1 MNKFVAIFFI
11 TIVCVSDATPLLKQY
26 LNKDSYR
33 KLKAGKNYK
42 GGAGED
48 SRFVTLTTGATN
60 LKSNL
65 IRAGRKLTHS
75 AGSSQAHVDGMIE
88 GTGEIARSCVALDK
102 ALQRGYAQDTD
113 HDIFF
118 HDGLKAWVE
127 AWYAVN
133 NDYPSA
139 DFCPGKLKAVENAG
153 VNNALLDVCVGL
165 SDLADVGDGTLNS
178 NYCPSFFTPECA
190 RASAGATDGE
200 SHRDYCVSSVTT
212 TFCKRAEGND
222 GYEDVVSLATQS
234 ACENVGTWTQP
245 HCSDGS
251 TKTQAECAA
260 TCPDFDTDTASA
272 CHVRRGGFD
281 VNDGICDDPIREA
294 EGNGAV
300 SGIAQEGEACSD
312 KCDCGDSANGW
323 VSTSLN
329 GNNQNN
335 PVGTWVAGSCDSTES
350 GRSENQANCEQTA
363 GTFVTIYAA
372 ENPTACLAN
381 KLSCVS
387 RPRQCDTASSAYVD
401 KYSFFSQNLISNDD
415 FEENI
420 DLYSHSG
427 STSGSKILGGCP
439 TDIGIVQGRG
449 DSRSAATCTNS
460 DGSACVNTCP
470 IDDSQSCPG
479 NVKEAPVAP
488 AAATGCADAASDA
501 AHACHLVGGTAMGP
515 GADVNDGYCDDPEAI
530 GQTTVAKGGISG
542 WAESIIAET
551 ATYTGTT
558 CQDLCDCGNA
568 DNNWTPTAASHNGIQ
583 DYVPAVTAVG
593 DNVYSI
599 SNAGVKI
606 VEDVNDIAGG
616 SCQRY
621 IGYNAASLC
630 AAANGDDMTLTL
642 SMPNGAK
649 YCDGQS
655 ESEFTACKRERKLL
669 QDFVWKLPC
678 NELSEQM
685 STSSGD
691 DDAGYEDYLN
701 FQVDF
706 ALTAQQLVSD
716 ISSTKTISS
725 FTCGSL
731 TTGVCK
737 PIDDLCA
744 GLSGTTAYA
753 SLSAAEKDTYISRL
767 REIEIS
773 VASLA
778 EGADNAAAA
787 YALYGSASNG
797 VGLGSLQCSA
807 LLSEINEDLAATL
820 FDGEATV
827 VSGVTTYSGGCRGL
841 QQTVDAY
848 KTAFATTVG
857 HLHQL
862 ARKRQR
868 MENRRLLMT
877 AMTTKI
883 NTECTAHFTR
893 NQRTKIT
900 LATAGNVKSDASS
913 SGPGLKRAFEMAA
926 TTQQDNVISIERK
939 RVENVL
945 TNIDD
950 QLNYLKD
957 VQDAATGLIA
967 NEVVAKTKSI
977 NALKLILVKIG
988 DELVSACPAI
998 SAEIKELATSGNFVS
1013 GTGDS
1018 EVFTQYLD
1026 SSGYYVNPLYAIL
1039 TPAVASTAST
1049 AAGKVQGIRNSLE
1062 NLVDAAVEYCYA
1074 ENGKIFDNCEQC
1086 ATQKILARDD
1096 ELATIVE
1103 PLLTIK
1109 SGLESVRD
1117 TAKAA
1122 SCAAVGASTAARVE
1136 ACSVDDKVIDSLSFS
1151 IISSYLTS
1159 QQIVGYE
1166 GESSLSGLIT
1176 DLEKCTAPIT
1186 TTDTRSCPSDT
1197 SGEYDAWAATQEQ
1210 AVTNTL
1216 SEYGGKKTQCLQA
1229 LDRLLV
1235 ETESV
1240 DSTSGEL
1247 MIFAGQ
1253 CTGTN
1258 AGEPACGPHTPET
1271 CAGCADIT
1279 PVIGPTG
1286 STNFRCGPGIYQ
1298 KVLAYA
1304 NAERAAYTA
1313 TQAYNAE
1320 AAKGGMSVK
1329 AVKDRQ
1335 DDVSSAEE
1343 FVEIIHKHIHALKDE
1358 KVAYEGRADLLF
1370 QKCEALVD
1378 KKIDAIIKHAI
1389 KTEVLNR
1396 EWEVTAAYKNNLNE
1410 YVDND
1415 VKSAAQDYCDTVES
1429 VRSAASSL
1437 SITTADYVT
1446 PRSYVD
1452 CSTDATN
1459 AQCARAAAII
1469 GTSSAPGYTVNSG
1482 DTSDTIYN
1490 ANFAGDFADNSDGH
1504 CLPASTGGGGSTGG
1518 DGGTG
1523 GGGGGVTVQLCADS
1537 SISCG
1542 YAADGHKLEPVTGAS
1557 CASDPCVSSEF
1568 SVAGGSVTASTCCQE
1583 IAGWIG
1589 DTHGGA
1595 SSTHAHTHHQDP
1607 YDTANWN
1614 VHFHADGSHTHD
1626 PHYHS
1631 RRLLAKGQQY
1641 LRHGYNLRHSA
1652 DANGAGVS
1660 GSGALAGCAAG
1671 NNVNDVDEFCPFTDC
1686 SFSDTAYEA
1695 PSTVY
1700 GGSSRSDID
1709 ALALCAS
1716 GYDAA
1721 DGVSVSDFQS
1731 DKISDYGLKPGASG
1745 GNFHLSHQHSRLAR
1759 SRGRHLSRAHLRTPT
1774 GGHNTHGNW
1783 GYRHNVDRHAGGNI
1797 NYHQTQIHSGD
1808 EDHDHHR
1815 CASGTDIDGTTGKE
1829 FIRCIEEVAQLGI
1842 TTGSMCGASDTDC
1855 VCAIWTD
1862 SGSDAVYD
1870 GAGNVVTAA
1879 VAPVTRGGLYSLQ
1892 YDTTGSG
1899 AEPDSFVCL
1908 GSSPTNHDHAA
1919 VCDAANCAN
1928 CASQTACEGVT
1939 GCAFDSGSSSCSAAS
1954 GGGGSGGGG
1963 GSTTDCRD
1971 DGVEKDTQALIEA
1984 EFLDCTLASGNTGSY
1999 DGGAAFQTFNPC
2011 TPKSNEVDA
2020 QKVSEKACI
2029 CSSVKTDTQTKI
2041 QEAAVS
2047 AKIDAQ
2053 IAGLEA
2059 LIADDGAGNVGSAV
2073 QAIIDAKLALTNLLT
2088 SDSSDAS
2095 ALATAET
2102 EKNNKVAAATTA
2114 RNGALQYAHGSFLDY
2129 FAFTNRHVSGD
2140 SAYQIDNGFIEDVFS
2155 EASYDTNDSES
2166 DNAPASELQELH
2178 RIYSA
2183 CRNAVAQSSGLT
2195 SLRSLVIADKATVEG
2210 KTAVNDNAG
2219 NAISSS
2225 TPSQFCASAG
2235 QAEFDAKAAYDDTLV
2250 KLTTVENRLASVGY
2264 VDKSSIEK
2272 VHKKYECCASN
2283 GIGTDKGYD
2292 YTNGLTETA
2301 LYCDVDADCG
2311 SGAPL
2316 GAHCVGGFCLPEP
2329 CECASG
2335 EGGYDSGASDACTTT
2350 VTPDLNVKYYDTNAD
2365 SSLTYDEVFDDCDVV
2380 KPLTAAHL
2388 GNYYSLAAGLEAL
2401 LPAGLSDFTCSQLG
2415 AMLAGAGTSP
2425 WASASGLNAYSCAGT
2440 VGGAN
2445 APTATAEQIL
2455 AGASMGGFGGY
2466 CSAVEGAAGAG
2477 SFGGL
2482 LKQVVSTC
2490 YASCQNWDC
2499 GTITNAVNPLTGAV
2513 VDLRCE
2519 LKTCDGDNTLVAVDG
2534 GTCTVGGS
2542 LGDALN
2548 AASAGSATL
2557 DCAGVAALTASD
2569 RNDVC
2574 KSLVQ
2579 CASGD
2584 LVPPRDCA
2592 VCVTEFGLASD
2603 FPSAYSCN
2611 KETCTTAADGNVCQN
2626 GGVVNGEYADPSNLS
2641 GCGCTCA
2648 AGFYGDNCELA
2659 GGCTNMA
2666 GWVDTY
2672 NDGCDYYED
2681 LKTTNWEWNPST
2693 QASVANGVTYWTN
2706 EEIGDECSSYADEFG
2721 VSACSACCVCGG
2733 GANTGGY
2740 DSYTNGASAV
2750 AASGLD
2756 TPVSG
2761 GEFCHLGPRD
2771 ADGNVN
2777 EDLDEDGDIDSDD
2790 IWVSLT
2796 PSDNQP
2802 SRRRRLLSNW
2812 AKQKRPL
2819 GKAFIPE
2826 SKMAAPRTLKKQ
2838 RSALRKSYNAYGGL
2852 KLGRPDSR
2860 TSAYYDTAAA
2870 PTDGSASG
2878 AANIFDYG
2886 TSDESYNLEYELC
2899 HATQHVNIN
2908 AALNAVIE
2916 PVLGTNGFNAA
2927 LEFAAESGNSG
2938 ADSYVAGDASS
2949 SQSFSS
2955 MLLQSAL
2962 ELSNNQIAVYSR
2974 TSAACTS
2981 GDLAIVH
2988 GLAARYSHIAKCVAP
3003 EFEQVIEN
3011 ARNGNVFQCSK
3022 ILQLNGA
3029 LSGKSLSELTPNK
3042 VNTEFTDANQNS
3054 VLFAFEGAVEYFRT
3068 PGTSSATH
3076 NRVDALCGSGTVP
3089 NKRSD
3094 APTASEITGRS
3105 GNSASFPLSTK
3116 CVSEFNNALYDIA
3129 KYLDASQTTL
3139 VKVDYSGGFPTGAN
3153 TAASDLPE
3161 YAQVGYSS
3169 TFANTH
3175 INNRVTSQG
3184 FEADIKTNFNN
3195 LKEQLGVE
3203 YVGTASSA
3211 PVCSGSGQGPDCSDT
3226 TVEGSIHACWEL
3238 YETAAGYKDEDVWI
3252 EHTTILD
3259 QIKAEVVAE
3268 STAIFNKIAA
3278 KEASCLQSCDVPVSQ
3293 QWDALANKCGPSQN
3307 LSPRMSCKLVTKID
3321 GSDTATA
3328 LDGGLNVGTYNCLV
3342 DEASEVNVGDAA
3354 ALHGTPCVPD
3364 ISGFDSEFESVDGST
3379 VNSDHGSA
3387 GTYVVNA
3394 IAQPRTNAVVAV
3406 KAAII
3411 KLHNQL
3417 SGGASLADSGYLWLS
3432 GYSDITDVCEKINRE
3447 EEEEHLQELS
3457 LANDDAADNFFGN
3470 FMGDDAAS
3478 SDQYVPGYDY
3488 TETDADGDGYVDGM
3502 VDSDDIDGDGSNAA
3516 IGTENQAIAPLGG
3529 ARRLRKEPCT
3539 LCD

>member
-48 SRFVTLTTGATN
+48 SRFVTLTTGTTN

-118 HDGLKAWVE
+118 HNGLKAWVE
-127 AWYAVN
+127 SWHAVN
-133 NDYPSA
+133 NVYPSA

-153 VNNALLDVCVGL
+153 VNNNLLDVCVGL
-165 SDLADVGDGTLNS
+165 SDLNDVGDGTDNS

-190 RASAGATDGE
+190 RASASDSAGE

-251 TKTQAECAA
+251 TKTQSECAA

-272 CHVRRGGFD
+272 CHVRRGGGD
-281 VNDGICDDPIREA
+281 VNDGICDDPTRA
-294 EGNGAV
+294 DEGLTH
-300 SGIAQEGEACSD
+300 SGIAQDGEVCQD

-323 VSTSLN
+323 ASTSLN
-329 GNNQNN
+329 GNNGNT
-335 PVGTWVAGSCDSTES
+335 PAGTWVAGSCDSTEA
-350 GRSENQANCEQTA
+350 GRSESQANCEQAA

-387 RPRQCDTASSAYVD
+387 RPRQCDTVSSAYVD

-439 TDIGIVQGRG
+439 TDISVVQGRG

-479 NVKEAPVAP
+479 NVKETPSTP
-488 AAATGCADAASDA
+488 AAATGCVDAASDA
-501 AHACHLVGGTAMGP
+501 AHACHQVGGTSNGP
-515 GADVNDGYCDDPEAI
+515 GADVNDGFCDDPAAVGQPTIARGAI
-530 GQTTVAKGGISG
+530 ST
-542 WAESIIAET
+542 WAETIRDGT
-551 ATYTGTT
+551 ATYTGST

-568 DNNWTPTAASHNGIQ
+568 ANGWVPTAASHNGIQ
-583 DYVPAVTAVG
+583 DYVPAVTASVG
-593 DNVYSI
+593 DNAYSI

-621 IGYNAASLC
+621 IGYDAASLC
-630 AAANGDDMTLTL
+630 ATANGDDMTLTL

-678 NELSEQM
+678 NELSTQM
-685 STSSGD
+685 STSLGD

-706 ALTAQQLVSD
+706 ALTNAQLVSD
-716 ISSTKTISS
+716 ISSAKTISS
-725 FTCGSL
+725 FTCGDL
-731 TTGVCK
+731 TSGVCK

-744 GLSGTTAYA
+744 GLSGPTGYE
-753 SLSAAEKDTYISRL
+753 SLSQSDKDTYISRL
-767 REIEIS
+767 KSIELE
-773 VASLA
+773 VASDISNDA
-778 EGADNAAAA
+778 FS
-787 YALYGSASNG
+787 LYGVS
-797 VGLGSLQCSA
+797 GLGSLQCSA
-807 LLSEINEDLAATL
+807 LLSEINDDLGATL
-820 FDGEATV
+820 FDGTATV
-827 VSGVTTYSGGCRGL
+827 EGGVTTYLGGCRGL
-841 QQTVDAY
+841 QQTVDGY

-877 AMTTKI
+877 AMKAKI
-883 NTECTAHFTR
+883 STECTAHFTR

-900 LATAGNVKSDASS
+900 LATAGTVKSDASS

-945 TNIDD
+945 TSIDD

-988 DELVSACPAI
+988 DEFVSACPEI

-1018 EVFTQYLD
+1018 EVFTQFLD
-1026 SSGYYVNPLYAIL
+1026 SSNYYVNPLYAIL
-1039 TPAVASTAST
+1039 TPAEASTAST

-1062 NLVDAAVEYCYA
+1062 NLVDASVEYCYA

-1103 PLLTIK
+1103 PLLVIK
-1109 SGLESVRD
+1109 TGLESTRD
-1117 TAKAA
+1117 SALAA
-1122 SCAAVGASTAARVE
+1122 SCAATGASTAARE
-1136 ACSVDDKVIDSLSFS
+1136 AACSVDDKVIDSLSFS
-1151 IISSYLTS
+1151 ITPSYLTS
-1159 QQIVGYE
+1159 QQIVGYAGE
-1166 GESSLSGLIT
+1166 GTLTNLIT
-1176 DLEKCTAPIT
+1176 DLEDCTKAIT
-1186 TTDTRSCPSDT
+1186 TIDTRSCPSDT
-1197 SGEYDAWAATQEQ
+1197 TGLAAAWSSAQET
-1210 AVTNTL
+1210 AVDGAI
-1216 SEYGGKKTQCLQA
+1216 EDYEAQKIRCIAG
-1229 LDRLLV
+1229 LDRLIE

-1247 MIFAGQ
+1247 AIFVGQ

-1258 AGEPACGPHTPET
+1258 DGEPACGPHTPET

-1279 PVIGPTG
+1279 PVIGPSG
-1286 STNFRCGPGIYQ
+1286 STNYRCGPGIYQ

-1320 AAKGGMSVK
+1320 AAKGGLSVK

-1343 FVEIIHKHIHALKDE
+1343 FVEIIHKHIHALKQE
-1358 KVAYEGRADLLF
+1358 KTAYEGRADLLF

-1378 KKIDAIIKHAI
+1378 KKIDAIINHAI

-1396 EWEVTAAYKNNLNE
+1396 EWEVTSAYKNNLNDYE
-1410 YVDND
+1410 DMG
-1415 VKSAAQDYCDTVES
+1415 VKDAAEDYCDTVES

-1437 SITTADYVT
+1437 SIKTADYVT
-1446 PRSYVD
+1446 ARSYVD
-1452 CSTDATN
+1452 CSTDSTN

-1469 GTSSAPGYTVNSG
+1469 GTSEAPGYTVGAS
-1482 DTSDTIYN
+1482 DDSDTIYN

-1504 CLPASTGGGGSTGG
+1504 CLPAATGEGGGGGAGG
-1518 DGGTG
+1518 DGGDGGGDDG
-1523 GGGGGVTVQLCADS
+1523 GGGGDAGVTAQLCADS
-1537 SISCG
+1537 SLSCE
-1542 YAADGHKLEPVTGAS
+1542 YAVDGHKLEPVAGAS
-1557 CASDPCVSSEF
+1557 CAANPCVASDF
-1568 SVAGGSVTASTCCQE
+1568 SVAGGSVTTSTCCQE
-1583 IAGWIG
+1583 IAGWNG
-1589 DTHGGA
+1589 DPHGG
-1595 SSTHAHTHHQDP
+1595 TGDHPHTHHHHPEESDNLDVQ
-1607 YDTANWN
+1607 Y
-1614 VHFHADGSHTHD
+1614 HADGSHTHITH
-1626 PHYHS
+1626 PYHT
-1631 RRLLAKGQQY
+1631 RRLLSKGQQY
-1641 LRHGYNLRHSA
+1641 LRHGYKLKHGPG
-1652 DANGAGVS
+1652 DTEPTYIS
-1660 GSGALAGCAAG
+1660 GSGALTGCAGANG
-1671 NNVNDVDEFCPFTDC
+1671 VSDVSEFCPFTDC
-1686 SFSDTAYEA
+1686 SFSDAAYEA

-1716 GYDAA
+1716 EYNA
-1721 DGVSVSDFQS
+1721 DDGITMSDFQS
-1731 DKISDYGLKPGASG
+1731 DKISEYGLKPGASS
-1745 GNFHLSHQHSRLAR
+1745 GNFHLSHQHPRLAR
-1759 SRGRHLSRAHLRTPT
+1759 SRGRYLSRAHLRTPT
-1774 GGHNTHGNW
+1774 GGHDSHSNW

-1815 CASGTDIDGTTGKE
+1815 CAAGTDIDGTAGKE
-1829 FIRCIEEVAQLGI
+1829 FIRCIEEVAKLGI
-1842 TTGSMCGASDTDC
+1842 TAGSMCSASDDDC
-1855 VCAIWTD
+1855 VCAVWTD

-1870 GAGNVVTAA
+1870 SNGAVTQAA

-1892 YDTTGSG
+1892 YDLEGSG

-1908 GSSPTNHDHAA
+1908 GISPTSHDHAA

-1939 GCAFDSGSSSCSAAS
+1939 GCAYASGACSTAS
-1954 GGGGSGGGG
+1954 GGGGGGGGG

-1984 EFLDCTLASGNTGSY
+1984 EFLDCTSATGNTGSY
-1999 DGGAAFQTFNPC
+1999 DGLVTGTEFATFNPC
-2011 TPKSNEVDA
+2011 TKNANAIAA
-2020 QKVSEKACI
+2020 QKITEKTCI
-2029 CSSVKTDTQTKI
+2029 CSSVKADTQTKI

-2059 LIADDGAGNVGSAV
+2059 LIADDDAGTVGSAV
-2073 QAIIDAKLALTNLLT
+2073 QAVIDAKLALTNLLT

-2102 EKNNKVAAATTA
+2102 EKNNKLAAATTA
-2114 RNGALQYAHGSFLDY
+2114 RNEALQYAHGSFLDY
-2129 FAFTNRHVSGD
+2129 FAFANRHD
-2140 SAYQIDNGFIEDVFS
+2140 SADAGYQIDNGFIEATFS
-2155 EASYDTNDSES
+2155 EASYDDDVSET

-2183 CRNAVAQSSGLT
+2183 CRTAVAQSSGLT
-2195 SLRSLVIADKATVEG
+2195 SLRSLVIADKAVVEG
-2210 KTAVNDNAG
+2210 KTQVSDNADNG
-2219 NAISSS
+2219 ISTSS
-2225 TPSQFCASAG
+2225 ACESASI
-2235 QAEFDAKAAYDDTLV
+2235 AEFNAKAAYDATLV
-2250 KLTTVENRLASVGY
+2250 KLTTVENRLNSVGY

-2272 VHKKYECCASN
+2272 VHKKYECCASS
-2283 GIGTDKGYD
+2283 GIGTDQGGD
-2292 YTNGLTETA
+2292 YANGLTETA

-2335 EGGYDSGASDACTTT
+2335 VGGYDSGASDACTTT

-2380 KPLTAAHL
+2380 KPLAAQHL
-2388 GNYYSLAAGLEAL
+2388 GNYAGLADGLAAMLPVAIVDATCSDLGAL
-2401 LPAGLSDFTCSQLG
+2401 LAGS
-2415 AMLAGAGTSP
+2415 GTSP
-2425 WASASGLNAYSCAGT
+2425 WASPSGLNAYSCAAT

-2445 APTATAEQIL
+2445 APTATAEQI
-2455 AGASMGGFGGY
+2455 ANGASMGGFGGY
-2466 CSAVEGAAGAG
+2466 CSAVEAATLAPG

-2482 LKQVVSTC
+2482 LRQIVSVC
-2490 YASCQNWDC
+2490 YATCQNWDC
-2499 GTITNAVNPLTGAV
+2499 GTIPYALDATTTGPGV

-2519 LKTCDGDNTLVAVDG
+2519 LKTCDGDNTLVSLDG
-2534 GTCTVGGS
+2534 GTCTVGGN
-2542 LGDALN
+2542 LAARLN

-2557 DCAGVAALTASD
+2557 DCAGVEALDASD
-2569 RNDVC
+2569 KNNVC
-2574 KSLVQ
+2574 KSIIG
-2579 CASGD
+2579 CDSGG
-2584 LVPPRDCA
+2584 LLPARDCA
-2592 VCVTEFGLASD
+2592 VCVNTYGLDAD

-2648 AGFYGDNCELA
+2648 TGFYGANCELTA
-2659 GGCTNMA
+2659 GCTNTV
-2666 GWVDTY
+2666 GWLDSY
-2672 NDGCDYYED
+2672 GDDCGYYEA
-2681 LKTTNWEWNPST
+2681 L
-2693 QASVANGVTYWTN
+2693 NGYAWSN
-2706 EEIGDECSSYADEFG
+2706 YNIGEECSLYVSSAD
-2721 VSACSACCVCGG
+2721 VSACSACCICGG
-2733 GANTGGY
+2733 GVNDGGY
-2740 DSYTNGASAV
+2740 DSFTNGAGDIRTAEDGTTSA
-2750 AASGLD
+2750 
-2756 TPVSG
+2756 VSG
-2761 GEFCHLGPRD
+2761 GEECHANNLGP
-2771 ADGNVN
+2771 G
-2777 EDLDEDGDIDSDD
+2777 
-2790 IWVSLT
+2790 
-2796 PSDNQP
+2796 PST
-2802 SRRRRLLSNW
+2802 SGRRRLLSNW
-2812 AKQKRPL
+2812 AKQQKPL
-2819 GKAFIPE
+2819 GKSFIQRTTKAMPT
-2826 SKMAAPRTLKKQ
+2826 TLKKQ

-2852 KLGRPDSR
+2852 KLGRPTDR
-2860 TSAYYDTAAA
+2860 TSTAYYDTAAA
-2870 PTDGSASG
+2870 PADGSASG
-2878 AANIFDYG
+2878 AGNIFNYG
-2886 TSDESYNLEYELC
+2886 TSDESYTLEYELC
-2899 HATQHVNIN
+2899 HASQHVNIN
-2908 AALNAVIE
+2908 AALNAIIE

-2927 LEFAAESGNSG
+2927 LVFAAESGNSG

-2949 SQSFSS
+2949 SQSFGS

-3011 ARNGNVFQCSK
+3011 ARTGNDFQCAE
-3022 ILQLNGA
+3022 ILKLNGQ
-3029 LSGKSLSELTPNK
+3029 LSGKSLSDLTPKK
-3042 VNTEFTDANQNS
+3042 VKEFSDANQNS
-3054 VLFAFEGAVEYFRT
+3054 VLFAFDAAVEYFRT
-3068 PGTSSATH
+3068 PG
-3076 NRVDALCGSGTVP
+3076 
-3089 NKRSD
+3089 SD
-3094 APTASEITGRS
+3094 YRYP
-3105 GNSASFPLSTK
+3105 
-3116 CVSEFNNALYDIA
+3116 
-3129 KYLDASQTTL
+3129 
-3139 VKVDYSGGFPTGAN
+3139 
-3153 TAASDLPE
+3153 
-3161 YAQVGYSS
+3161 
-3169 TFANTH
+3169 
-3175 INNRVTSQG
+3175 
-3184 FEADIKTNFNN
+3184 
-3195 LKEQLGVE
+3195 
-3203 YVGTASSA
+3203 
-3211 PVCSGSGQGPDCSDT
+3211 
-3226 TVEGSIHACWEL
+3226 
-3238 YETAAGYKDEDVWI
+3238 
-3252 EHTTILD
+3252 
-3259 QIKAEVVAE
+3259 
-3268 STAIFNKIAA
+3268 
-3278 KEASCLQSCDVPVSQ
+3278 
-3293 QWDALANKCGPSQN
+3293 
-3307 LSPRMSCKLVTKID
+3307 
-3321 GSDTATA
+3321 
-3328 LDGGLNVGTYNCLV
+3328 
-3342 DEASEVNVGDAA
+3342 
-3354 ALHGTPCVPD
+3354 
-3364 ISGFDSEFESVDGST
+3364 
-3379 VNSDHGSA
+3379 
-3387 GTYVVNA
+3387 
-3394 IAQPRTNAVVAV
+3394 
-3406 KAAII
+3406 
-3411 KLHNQL
+3411 
-3417 SGGASLADSGYLWLS
+3417 
-3432 GYSDITDVCEKINRE
+3432 
-3447 EEEEHLQELS
+3447 
-3457 LANDDAADNFFGN
+3457 
-3470 FMGDDAAS
+3470 
-3478 SDQYVPGYDY
+3478 
-3488 TETDADGDGYVDGM
+3488 
-3502 VDSDDIDGDGSNAA
+3502 
-3516 IGTENQAIAPLGG
+3516 
-3529 ARRLRKEPCT
+3529 
-3539 LCD
+3539 